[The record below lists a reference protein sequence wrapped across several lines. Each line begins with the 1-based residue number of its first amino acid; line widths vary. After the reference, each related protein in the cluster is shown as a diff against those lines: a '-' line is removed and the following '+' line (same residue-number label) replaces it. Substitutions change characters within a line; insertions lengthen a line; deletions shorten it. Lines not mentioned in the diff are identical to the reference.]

1 MPGFFFER
9 AFRAF
14 FTGAAL
20 FTVVAMLLWW
30 WRYPSGDGLSGVTA
44 MQWHA
49 HEMVFGYALATV
61 SGFLLTAV
69 MNWSGGNSASGWP
82 LAALFA
88 LWLGARLGF
97 MADLPLAWVAVLDMA
112 FNLGLFAHFM
122 WPVWRK
128 KLWAQLGLAAKFLLL
143 VIANAL
149 FYAGAFDVFDNGMH
163 MGTLL
168 GLFLVLAIN
177 LTMMR
182 RLMPFFTE
190 RALRLA
196 PFKQSKWL
204 DGALVVGFLVL
215 MVLAVWWPSG
225 WPIAWVG
232 GLLAA
237 LHAWRGWRWYHPGI
251 WKVVLLWPLYL
262 SYAFMILGMALFV
275 GVGLDKV
282 ALTVALHALAA
293 GGIGLLCSAILARIA
308 LGHTQRNVFEPP
320 KSVIGVFVLLALT
333 ALVRIF
339 LPWWD
344 AAHYTLWMGVAQWGW
359 ALAFL
364 WLSVLYW
371 PILTRPVAVKDHG
384 IRL

>member
-1 MPGFFFER
+1 MYFFER

-14 FTGAAL
+14 FLGAAL
-20 FTVVAMLLWW
+20 FAVVAMLVWW
-30 WRYPSGDGLSGVTA
+30 WLYPSGGALLGVAA
-44 MQWHA
+44 MHWHA

-61 SGFLLTAV
+61 TGFLLTAV

-82 LAALFA
+82 LAALFLA
-88 LWLGARLGF
+88 WLGGRLGF
-97 MADLPLAWVAVLDMA
+97 LFDLPLVWIAVLDIA

-143 VIANAL
+143 VIANGL
-149 FYAGAFDVFDNGMH
+149 FYAGAFGYLGNGMH
-163 MGTLL
+163 IGTLL

-190 RALRLA
+190 RALQLE

-204 DGALVVGFLVL
+204 DGAVVAGFLLL
-215 MVLAVWWPSG
+215 MLLAVWWPAG
-225 WPIAWVG
+225 WPVIAVAT
-232 GLLAA
+232 LLAA
-237 LHAWRGWRWYHPGI
+237 LHSWRWWRWYHAGI

-262 SYAFMILGMALFV
+262 SYAFMILGMALFA
-275 GVGLDKV
+275 GVGLGKV
-282 ALTVALHALAA
+282 PMTVALHALAA

-308 LGHTQRNVFEPP
+308 LGHTQRNVFDPP
-320 KSVIGVFVLLALT
+320 KTVIWVFVLLALA

-344 AAHYTLWMGVAQWGW
+344 AAHYTLWIGVAQWGW

-364 WLSVLYW
+364 WLSLLYW
-371 PILTRPVAVKDHG
+371 PVLTRPAAAKAHG

>member
-14 FTGAAL
+14 FMGAAL
-20 FTVVAMLLWW
+20 FAVVAMLAW
-30 WRYPSGDGLSGVTA
+30 WRLYPTAEGLSGVA
-44 MQWHA
+44 GVQWHA

-61 SGFLLTAV
+61 TGFLLTAV

-82 LAALFA
+82 LAVLFG

-97 MADLPLAWVAVLDMA
+97 LLDVPLVWIAVLDSA
-112 FNLGLFAHFM
+112 FTLGLFAHFM
-122 WPVWRK
+122 WPVWRQ
-128 KLWAQLGLAAKFLLL
+128 KLWPQLGLAAKFLLL
-143 VIANAL
+143 AIANGV
-149 FYAGAFDVFDNGMH
+149 FYGGAFGVVEHGMH
-163 MGTLL
+163 IGTLL

-182 RLMPFFTE
+182 RLLPFFTK
-190 RALRLA
+190 RALRLE

-204 DGALVVGFLVL
+204 DGSVVAAFLVL
-215 MVLAVWWPSG
+215 MLLAIWWPTG
-225 WPIAWVG
+225 WPMVVVAA
-232 GLLAA
+232 LLAA
-237 LHAWRGWRWYHPGI
+237 LHAWRLWRWYLPGI

-262 SYAFMILGMALFV
+262 SYAFMILGMALFA
-275 GVGLDKV
+275 GVGLGKV
-282 ALTVALHALAA
+282 PLTVALHALAA

-320 KSVIGVFVLLALT
+320 KTVIWVFVLLALT

-344 AAHYTLWMGVAQWGW
+344 AAHYALWIGVAQWGW
-359 ALAFL
+359 VLAFM

-371 PILTRPVAVKDHG
+371 PILTRPAPVKAHG